1 MIKSNSTKKMRD
13 FVLYFYDF
21 ACYND
26 FTVKTK
32 AGYYSM
38 KFSKILALLLI
49 LILSGCTQPQK
60 QNITESIAIQFSNGE
75 TKDTV
80 TSDFDLPTSIQD
92 LEIVWTSDSPF
103 AVIEQ
108 SNVIITRQ
116 TEDIHVTLTATVTIN
131 GKTFNKTFEFTI
143 VKTNVDF
150 NVLFNAIQLP
160 NEVTGSITL
169 PISVDGHS
177 IQWKS
182 SNESILS
189 NTGVVNLPDF
199 NRIVFLTATF
209 TVDGI
214 TQSRTYSLTVIA
226 PYVFDYAA
234 FENHLN
240 LPETTEVDLIF
251 KSSYLGNPVT
261 WQSSSPAVIS
271 NAGLITRQANDVVV
285 TLTASVTIQSMTYS
299 VTVDVKVIKLEVV
312 TPDYVAILNQ
322 ISLPTQTVSNLSLPT
337 VVNGVQIE
345 WTSNNNAISA
355 TGVVSRKN
363 VDVTVTLTAIISEN
377 NAFTKNFNV
386 VVLKAEGYPVS
397 TETPI
402 AEVRLKAQGA
412 VVKVRGVITSLM
424 TNGNFTIQ
432 DASGAIPVYMNNNTG
447 LLVGTEY
454 IIEGTLSAFNGLIQL
469 SSPKIIQTFST
480 HNLVDGIDL
489 TGYSLD
495 FDDVILYEANVI
507 TYLELEVTSK
517 TTPNNA
523 IELYLKNSAGEQ
535 TFVRLDKRVNVSP
548 YVFDTIQVG
557 EIIDLYN
564 VTVGQYAGKAQFLFT
579 SRSSVISNPKNPDII
594 SIYGAVNRN
603 YTIGNVAPNFL
614 EGITARNG
622 YGDDFTS
629 LLGVDIDGVNLN
641 VPGDYQVIVYLNNYL
656 NVVTTYT
663 IFVRNPIEIGVYE
676 GYYQS
681 LNGLT
686 GSAFTTA
693 LRQLITSRGTATG
706 STSQVQ
712 SVDRVGSSYYL
723 IYDGMGPYGN
733 REHTWPQSKLGTVKD
748 DLHNLRAS
756 NSTTNSNRGNLP
768 FVEDGKTYTGNQPY
782 GKFSGGWYPGD
793 EHIGDVARIILYISI
808 RYNLNIDV
816 VGNLQTFLQWHEM
829 DPVNDFERTRNDRI
843 FGIQNNRNP
852 FIDHPELVD
861 IYFGQ
866 GNQPI
871 RVSLALLSTS
881 IHMLTDGRR
890 YQY

>member
-1 MIKSNSTKKMRD
+1 MSK
-13 FVLYFYDF
+13 FVLYLYDF

-32 AGYYSM
+32 AGLFSM
-38 KFSKILALLLI
+38 KLSRILALLFVLA
-49 LILSGCTQPQK
+49 LTGCTQPQT
-60 QNITESIAIQFSNGE
+60 QHITESIAINFSNGE
-75 TKDTV
+75 TKDAV
-80 TSDFDLPTSIQD
+80 KSDFELPTSIQD
-92 LEIVWTSDSPF
+92 FDILWTSDSAF
-103 AVIEQ
+103 AVIDQ
-108 SNVIITRQ
+108 STVKITRQ
-116 TEDIHVTLTATVTIN
+116 TEDFNVILTATVTVN
-131 GKTFNKTFEFTI
+131 GKTLQRTFDFT
-143 VKTNVDF
+143 VLKTNVDF
-150 NVLFNAIQLP
+150 NLLFNAIQLP
-160 NEVTGSITL
+160 SEVTTSISL
-169 PISVDGHS
+169 PISIDGHN
-177 IQWKS
+177 IVWKS
-182 SNESILS
+182 SNEAILS
-189 NTGVVNLPDF
+189 STGVVNLPDI
-199 NRIVFLTATF
+199 NRIIFLTATL

-214 TQSRTYSLTVIA
+214 TQSKTYTITVIA
-226 PYVFDYAA
+226 PYVFDYEA
-234 FENHLN
+234 FETHLD
-240 LPETTEVDLIF
+240 LPETTEVDLVL

-261 WQSSSPAVIS
+261 WQTSAPSIIS
-271 NAGLITRQANDVVV
+271 NTGLVTRQADDVVV
-285 TLTASVTIQSMTYS
+285 TLTASVTIDSHVYEVS
-299 VTVDVKVIKLEVV
+299 IDVTVIQLEEV

-322 ISLPTQTVSNLSLPT
+322 IVLPSQTVANLTLPTEID
-337 VVNGVQIE
+337 GVQIE
-345 WTSNNNAISA
+345 WTSNNNAITSA
-355 TGVVSRKN
+355 GVVTRKN
-363 VDVTVTLTAIISEN
+363 TDVTVTLTAIISEN

-386 VVLKAEGYPVS
+386 VVIKAEGYPVS

-402 AEVRLKAQGA
+402 SEARLKAQGS
-412 VVKVRGVITSLM
+412 VVTVRGVITSLM

-432 DASGAIPVYMNNNTG
+432 DATGAIPVYMNNNTG

-454 IIEGTLSAFNGLIQL
+454 TIEGTLGNFNGLIQL

-480 HNLVDGIDL
+480 HTLVDGIDL

-507 TYLELEVTSK
+507 TYLGLEVTSK
-517 TTPNNA
+517 TAPNNA
-523 IELYLKNSAGEQ
+523 IELYLKNSAGET
-535 TFVRLDKRVNVSP
+535 TFVRLDKRVNTAP
-548 YVFDTIQVG
+548 YLFDTIQVG

-564 VTVGQYAGKAQFLFT
+564 VTVGQYASKAQFLFT
-579 SRSSVISNPKNPDII
+579 SRSSVVSKPKNPEII
-594 SIYGAVNRN
+594 SIYGAINRN
-603 YTIGNVAPNFL
+603 FTIGDATPNFL

-629 LLGVDIDGVNLN
+629 LLGVDTDSVNLT
-641 VPGDYQVIVYLNNYL
+641 VPGDYEVIVYLNNYL
-656 NVVTTYT
+656 DVVTTYT

-686 GSAFTTA
+686 GSSFTTA
-693 LRQLITSRGTATG
+693 LRQLIASRGSATG

-723 IYDGMGPYGN
+723 IYDGMGAYGN
-733 REHTWPQSKLGTVKD
+733 REHTWPQSKLGSVKD
-748 DLHNLRAS
+748 DLHNLRAANS
-756 NSTTNSNRGNLP
+756 NTNSNRGNLP

-871 RVSLALLSTS
+871 RVSLALISTS
-881 IHMLTDGRR
+881 IHMLADGRR

>member
-1 MIKSNSTKKMRD
+1 
-13 FVLYFYDF
+13 
-21 ACYND
+21 
-26 FTVKTK
+26 
-32 AGYYSM
+32 M
-38 KFSKILALLLI
+38 KFSKILVLLFI
-49 LILSGCTQPQK
+49 LILSGCTQPQT
-60 QNITESIAIQFSNGE
+60 QNITDSIAIQFSNGE

-80 TSDFDLPTSIQD
+80 KSDFVLPTSIQD
-92 LEIVWTSDSPF
+92 VEIVWHSDNAS
-103 AVIEQ
+103 AVIEETT
-108 SNVIITRQ
+108 VKITRQ
-116 TEDIHVTLTATVTIN
+116 TEDITVNLTATVIVN
-131 GKTFNKTFEFTI
+131 GQTFSKTFEITI
-143 VKTNVDF
+143 LKTNVDF
-150 NVLFNAIQLP
+150 NLLFNAIQLP
-160 NEVTGSITL
+160 SEVTESITL
-169 PISVDGHS
+169 PISVDGHN
-177 IQWKS
+177 IVWKS

-189 NTGVVNLPDF
+189 SAGVVNLPDF

-214 TQSRTYSLTVIA
+214 TQSRTFSITVIA
-226 PYVFDYAA
+226 PYVFDYEA
-234 FENHLN
+234 FENHLD
-240 LPETTEVDLIF
+240 LPETTEVDLLL

-261 WQSSSPAVIS
+261 WQSSAPNVITHT
-271 NAGLITRQANDVVV
+271 GLITRQANDVTV
-285 TLTASVTIQSMTYS
+285 TLTATVTMDNKAYQVSID
-299 VTVDVKVIKLEVV
+299 VTVVKQVVV

-322 ISLPTQTVSNLSLPT
+322 ILLPTQTVSNLSLPT
-337 VVNGVQIE
+337 EIDGIQIQ
-345 WTSNNNAISA
+345 WTSNNNAIST
-355 TGVVSRKN
+355 TGVVNRKN
-363 VDVTVTLTAIISEN
+363 TDVTVTLTAIISEN

-402 AEVRLKAQGA
+402 AEVRLKAQGS

-454 IIEGTLSAFNGLIQL
+454 IIEGTLSIFNGLIQL

-480 HNLVDGIDL
+480 HNLVNGIDL

-523 IELYLKNSAGEQ
+523 IELYLKNSAGEV
-535 TFVRLDKRVNVSP
+535 TFVRLDKRVNASP
-548 YVFDTIQVG
+548 YAFDTIQVG
-557 EIIDLYN
+557 EIIDLFN

-579 SRSSVISNPKNPDII
+579 SRSSVVSRPKNPEII

-603 YTIGNVAPNFL
+603 YTIGDVAPNFL

-622 YGDDFTS
+622 YGDVFTS
-629 LLGVDIDGVNLN
+629 LLGVDTDAVNLN
-641 VPGDYQVIVYLNNYL
+641 VPGDYEVIVYLNNYL

-676 GYYQS
+676 GYYQT

-686 GSAFTTA
+686 GASFTTA

-712 SVDRVGSSYYL
+712 SIDKVGNSYYL

-748 DLHNLRAS
+748 DLHNLRAA

-793 EHIGDVARIILYISI
+793 EHIGDVARIVLYISI

-816 VGNLQTFLQWHEM
+816 VGNLQLFLQWHEM

-866 GNQPI
+866 GNQPV
-871 RVSLALLSTS
+871 RVSLALISTS
-881 IHMLTDGRR
+881 IHMLADGRR
-890 YQY
+890 YSY